1 MIHRLQPNEVNLVNP
16 DQKRRSDLTTTHK
29 YITWSSTLLSHA
41 NILFSILSTTATSGT
56 EESGRCRELLNKSQC
71 MDFLFAGMKNCGR
84 CREVAVSK
92 GSVVFALILCL
103 PRTYKR

>member
-84 CREVAVSK
+84 C
-92 GSVVFALILCL
+92 
-103 PRTYKR
+103 KRWPLAKVRLYLL